1 MNRLA
6 LGLAGMFL
14 AVLLAGSG
22 LLYVKGLRADLA
34 TVSQERD
41 AARADK
47 AEREE
52 TIRRLLVKERENDK
66 ARRQLA
72 DARRGLLADLDT
84 RETLIRKLENEN
96 ADLRAWNAVPLPGPV
111 VRLHEHGPITG
122 AAAYR
127 QRMLPRGAL
136 PAAGST
142 GQE

>member
-1 MNRLA
+1 MNGLALRLA
-6 LGLAGMFL
+6 GLFL
-14 AVLLAGSG
+14 AVSLAGSG

-41 AARADK
+41 TARADK
-47 AEREE
+47 ADREE

-127 QRMLPRGAL
+127 QRMLSSGAL
-136 PAAGST
+136 PAAGSP